1 MGGNCEIYSDESG
14 FAEDRFEAIGTVSG
28 STNAINGLRTQLSEI
43 LERHGLSHCEYKE
56 VSGGKR
62 YNCAIDCLQA
72 LHAFVVRG
80 DIKVMVLVWDKHDSR
95 HAIAGRD
102 DHANMSIMYYRALK
116 TTKRLW
122 RDTTI
127 DTEFYPD
134 ELLKIDFGH
143 IIRFIEGTRIRD
155 KQQIQSLFGV
165 EFRQMFPTILSH
177 RECVSTTE
185 PIIQLIDL
193 VTGIVRL
200 SYEEKN
206 EFDAWRIDGS
216 GQIDMFGTRPPSN
229 VTKKKTYKYQ
239 MIDAFDGMLKG
250 NTMRVGLKSSDGFHS
265 HQPSTGYFF
274 WKYAP
279 QHTEDKAPL
288 RSHSR
293 TTNGVV

>member
-1 MGGNCEIYSDESG
+1 MPDNNCEIYSDESG
-14 FAEDRFEAIGTVSG
+14 FAEDRFEAIGTISG
-28 STNAINGLRTQLSEI
+28 STKAINELRMRLSEI
-43 LERHGLSHCEYKE
+43 LARHDLSHCEYKE

-62 YNCAIDCLQA
+62 YNCAIDYLQT
-72 LHAFVVRG
+72 LQAFVVRKE
-80 DIKVMVLVWDKHDSR
+80 IKVMVLVWDKHDSR
-95 HAIAGRD
+95 HAVPGRD
-102 DHANMSIMYYRALK
+102 DPANMSIMYYRALK

-155 KQQIQSLFGV
+155 KQHIQGLFGV
-165 EFRQMFPTILSH
+165 EFWQMFPTILSH
-177 RECVSTTE
+177 RECVSATE

-200 SYEEKN
+200 SYEEKT
-206 EFDAWRIDGS
+206 EFDAWRIDAS
-216 GQIDMFGTRPPSN
+216 GQVDLFGTRPPSK

-250 NTMRVGLKSSDGFHS
+250 NTMRVGLKSCDGFHS

-274 WKYAP
+274 WKYMP
-279 QHTEDKAPL
+279 QRTDDKAPL
-288 RSHSR
+288 RCDSR
-293 TTNGVV
+293 